1 MNLLIC
7 LIIGVVL
14 ASPPPGT
21 LEIAQNTISLPGFDC
36 GNGETAN
43 GDVIVYYPTE
53 LKGPY
58 PIVSF
63 LHGSGGG
70 RFENLCYNI
79 ASLGMVVLAPTR
91 GVCGD
96 LSLQQIWAV
105 KGSQLHKDF
114 HPALSHV
121 NYESV
126 GAIGHSMG
134 GAFTMGTA
142 SMAREHGIALKAYV
156 ASHGGSGNAAPKIPA
171 DIPGLFT
178 TGSRDPRRRFLYAA
192 YNAAPSRPKIFA
204 NLLGGMHMSPLH
216 SGQLN
221 EFCAHF
227 LACHLDSRN
236 DSCDLIYGESDES
249 LCHKNPMSSCN
260 IVKDTPSL
268 YVPML
273 GSTPPGNF
281 QIGQSTISLPGFDCG
296 NGQTQNGNVYV
307 YYPTELKGKY
317 PIISFL
323 HGSGGGRF
331 DNLCYNIAS
340 LGMVVVAVSRGVCGG
355 LSDQQMW
362 AVKGARAH
370 QDLHPAF
377 SQVNYESV
385 GAIGHSMGGAWT
397 MNTASIAKDN
407 GFPLKAFVASHGGSS
422 PAATGIPKDLPG
434 LFTTGS
440 ADPRRRRLYWAY
452 DATPSRPKIYASLAG
467 GRHMS
472 PLYNGPLNEFCA
484 HFLACH
490 VMPRSESCDLIYG
503 DSDQSLCHKNEMS
516 VCDIVK
522 DPAEENIVEDPGSV
536 ETPKDAKDP
545 ARDAAEGSVETSK
558 DVKDPAKP
566 PKSRLFAL
574 DNNKNVA

>member
-1 MNLLIC
+1 MNLIIC
-7 LIIGVVL
+7 LIIGIVL

-21 LEIAQNTISLPGFDC
+21 LDVDQTTISLPSFDC
-36 GNGETAN
+36 GDGETAN
-43 GDVIVYYPTE
+43 GDVVVYYPTE

-79 ASLGMVVLAPTR
+79 ASLGMVVVAPTR

-96 LSLQQIWAV
+96 WSLQQIWAV
-105 KGSQLHKDF
+105 KAAQLHQDF
-114 HPALSHV
+114 HPSFAHV

-126 GAIGHSMG
+126 GAIGHSRG

-142 SMAREHGIALKAYV
+142 SMAREHGLALKAYV
-156 ASHGGSGNAAPKIPA
+156 ASHGGSGNAAPRIPA

-178 TGSRDPRRRFLYAA
+178 TGSRDPRRRFLYGNFQAT
-192 YNAAPSRPKIFA
+192 PSRPKIFA
-204 NLLGGMHMSPLH
+204 NLAGGMHMSPLH
-216 SGQLN
+216 SGILN

-227 LACHLDSRN
+227 LACYPSKRN
-236 DSCDLIYGESDES
+236 ESCDLIYGDSDES
-249 LCHKNPMSSCN
+249 LCHKQPMSSCD
-260 IVKDTPSL
+260 IVKDSPSL

-273 GSTPPGNF
+273 GSNPPGAL
-281 QIGQSTISLPGFDCG
+281 QIAESTVSLPGFDCG

-307 YYPTELKGKY
+307 YYPTELKGPY
-317 PIISFL
+317 PIVSFL

-331 DNLCYNIAS
+331 ENLCYNIAS
-340 LGMVVVAVSRGVCGG
+340 LGMVVVAAARGVCGG
-355 LSDQQMW
+355 LSVQQMW
-362 AVKGARAH
+362 AVKGAQAH
-370 QDLHPAF
+370 SDLHPVF
-377 SQVNYESV
+377 PLVNYESV

-397 MNTASIAKDN
+397 MNTAAIAKAN

-422 PAATGIPKDLPG
+422 PAAPGIPADIPG

-440 ADPRRRRLYWAY
+440 GDPRRRRLYWAY
-452 DATPSRPKIYASLAG
+452 DATPSRPKIYASLEG

-484 HFLACH
+484 HFLACY
-490 VMPRSESCDLIYG
+490 VMSRSESCDLIYG
-503 DSDQSLCHKNEMS
+503 DSEGSLCKKNSMS

-522 DPAEENIVEDPGSV
+522 DPAEENTAEDLEDPYK
-536 ETPKDAKDP
+536 TPKN
-545 ARDAAEGSVETSK
+545 
-558 DVKDPAKP
+558 
-566 PKSRLFAL
+566 RLFAL
-574 DNNKNVA
+574 EKKELTVEDNHLTVA